1 MAQLNLSRTPFVIFD
16 AYGTLVELD
25 DFYGRLQQGFAR
37 AGLSLSPE
45 AIKRAA
51 HAEMKHYIE
60 RSVQAR
66 DEESWIKLRLECAQV
81 LADALREQGHQIALS
96 AEKTAQI
103 LSDSIQFRVFPEAIA
118 VLEKLHAMKVPMGVL
133 SNWDYELPHIFERLG
148 LKKYFSFVLSSA
160 EIGAPK
166 PAPETFAAAIERAR
180 KLLPNIKPR
189 DMFYVGDHYEK
200 DVLPAR
206 RAGLTPLWLVRNERD
221 LASGELVKDDKVLRL
236 DSLRNLL
243 RFIGRGD

>member
-1 MAQLNLSRTPFVIFD
+1 MSHSTSSRTPFVIFD

-25 DFYGRLQQGFAR
+25 DFYGRLQQGFSR
-37 AGLSLSPE
+37 AGLSLSMD
-45 AIKRAA
+45 AVKRAA

-60 RSVQAR
+60 RSVLAR
-66 DEESWIKLRLECAQV
+66 DEESWMKLRLECAQV
-81 LADALREQGHQIALS
+81 LSDALREQGHQIALS

-103 LSDSIQFRVFPEAIA
+103 LGDAIHFRVFPEARA

-160 EIGAPK
+160 EIGVPK

-180 KLLPNIKPR
+180 KLLPNLNPR

-206 RAGLTPLWLVRNERD
+206 RAGLTPLWLVRDERD
-221 LASGELVKDDKVLRL
+221 VASGELVQDDKVLRL
-236 DSLRNLL
+236 DSLRNIL
-243 RFIGRGD
+243 RFIQRRD